1 MDISQIRRSYD
12 TELLIFRT
20 LFALDPDTNLPISTN
35 FVLTTDGIGGLVW
48 LDPFTNLS
56 TAGPGVGYLPST
68 LWNLTSNV
76 SSLSSL
82 VSSLQIGLSTVST
95 ALGNA
100 FLNTG
105 VYVNDLVSTIDGL
118 ATFGY
123 ISTSQLQ
130 STVEGLGSAEYV
142 STLSLRST
150 VEWFIDPSRYVSTG
164 ALVSAT
170 AAFLPA
176 QTLLS
181 TVVGLGT
188 SGYISSATF
197 STFLTSTLLSSLT
210 STVEGLG
217 SAGYISTTQLQST
230 VEGLATAGYISTT
243 QLQSTVEGL
252 ATTGYIS
259 TTQLQSTVEGLA
271 TEGYI
276 STTQLISTVDWLLDP
291 SRYISTGSLVST
303 VIGIS
308 TNLQTVFFVDL
319 AGSLIIN
326 GGTTIISSAQEVI
339 FLSTFL
345 FSSITYQGVNGTTTG
360 VIYPDAT
367 FGRNMFFSSATVAL
381 DAFSSYIVQNSRVS
395 LDIYPTFVFSQ
406 LNTGV
411 SGFVP
416 IPMSSFLA
424 YDTTYL
430 SSAQSE
436 SWVIAQN
443 KTAGFGNLYQQP
455 IRMEVP
461 GSLLINNYDHPYVL
475 CHNLMNSITSNLD
488 PGFVNNNITVQYP
501 STNSLFL
508 SIQNLP

>member
-48 LDPFTNLS
+48 LNPFTNLS

-68 LWNLTSNV
+68 LWSLSCTV
-76 SSLSSL
+76 SSLSSV
-82 VSSLQIGLSTVST
+82 VSSLQIGLSTLST

-100 FLNTG
+100 ILNTG
-105 VYVNDLVSTIDGL
+105 VYADQLASTVVGL
-118 ATFGY
+118 ATVGY
-123 ISTSQLQ
+123 VSTSQLQ
-130 STVEGLGSAEYV
+130 STVEGLGSSGYV
-142 STLSLRST
+142 SSLSLVST
-150 VEWFIDPSRYVSTG
+150 VQWLTDPSRYVSTG

-197 STFLTSTLLSSLT
+197 STFLTSSLISSLT
-210 STVEGLG
+210 
-217 SAGYISTTQLQST
+217 ST
-230 VEGLATAGYISTT
+230 VEGLATAGYISTS

-259 TTQLQSTVEGLA
+259 TSQLQSTIEGLA
-271 TEGYI
+271 SAGYI
-276 STTQLISTVDWLLDP
+276 STTQLISTVEWLLDP
-291 SRYISTGSLVST
+291 SRYVSTGSLVST

-319 AGSLIIN
+319 AGSLVIN
-326 GGTTIISSAQEVI
+326 GGTTIISSAQEVV

-345 FSSITYQGVNGTTTG
+345 FSSIIYQGINGATTG
-360 VIYPDAT
+360 TIYPDAT
-367 FGRNMFFSSATVAL
+367 FGRNMFFSSATVSL

-406 LNTGV
+406 LNTGA

-416 IPMSSFLA
+416 IPMSTFLA

-430 SSAQSE
+430 SSAQAE

-461 GSLLINNYDHPYVL
+461 GSLLVNNYDFPYVL
-475 CHNLMNSITSNLD
+475 CHNLMESITSNLD
-488 PGFVNNNITVQYP
+488 PGFVNGNITVQYG